1 MDALPPKALS
11 ATLEVFLVGSLLE
24 VGLKLDIGAA
34 LRALRNVRFM
44 ALSVA

>member
-1 MDALPPKALS
+1 MDALLHTMLS
-11 ATLEVFLVGSLLE
+11 VTLAVFLIGSLLE
-24 VGLKLDIGAA
+24 VGLKLDVGAA